1 MENENSLNTNLTY
14 EEALEQYMIK
24 LIDEVESIPEEKRV
38 YYTEE
43 EFWKRVEEREAKKYG
58 RAI

>member
-1 MENENSLNTNLTY
+1 MKNEKNSNNNLTY
-14 EEALEQYMIK
+14 EELLEQYMIK

-58 RAI
+58 KAI

>member
-1 MENENSLNTNLTY
+1 MKNENSLNNNLTY

-24 LIDEVESIPEEKRV
+24 LIDEVESIPEEKRI

-58 RAI
+58 KAL